1 MSPPAYGQH
10 AVLDGVSLGL
20 GEAEGPGQAV
30 DGLEESIHQRPL
42 ALCPREQAGALSEQ
56 RQHCCTQVPVQCQ
69 GHVCGTQISLQG
81 EEQPGD
87 ILFT

>member
-1 MSPPAYGQH
+1 MIEERSELCGETIIILLPCPPPAYSQH

-56 RQHCCTQVPVQCQ
+56 GQHSRT
-69 GHVCGTQISLQG
+69 
-81 EEQPGD
+81 
-87 ILFT
+87 